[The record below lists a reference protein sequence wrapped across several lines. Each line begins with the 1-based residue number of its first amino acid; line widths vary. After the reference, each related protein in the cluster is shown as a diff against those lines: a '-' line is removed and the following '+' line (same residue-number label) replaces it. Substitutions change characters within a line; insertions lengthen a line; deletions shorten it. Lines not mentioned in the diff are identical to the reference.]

1 MSHFGTVALIGRSN
15 VGKSTLLNA
24 ALGEPLAI
32 VSPLPQ
38 TTRTALLGI
47 VNRGDDQIAFLDT
60 PGLHQARSEL
70 GRRMNA
76 AANDSLRHANVIV
89 FVTDVS
95 CLLRPAARQK
105 SHQLKPTIGIDPGDA
120 ALIATLPSDVPALLV
135 INKVDLIGNKH
146 RLLPLLETFS
156 QRFGFVGVIPVSCH
170 SKEDVERVLSVVI
183 AHLPEGPAQFPKDE
197 LTDRPV
203 RYFIGEYVREQVL
216 LATRREVPHAVAVS
230 VDNCHED
237 DKILHAVVTLHVEK
251 DGQRRI
257 LVGRGGQMVRDIGT
271 KARARIIKLVGK
283 KVHLELFVKTNPAW
297 KSVPRQLAELGYAD
311 SLVEATSAAPKGSS

>member
-15 VGKSTLLNA
+15 VGKSTLLNT

-38 TTRTALLGI
+38 TTRTSLLGI

-76 AANDSLRHANVIV
+76 AANDSLRHANLIV

-95 CLLRPAARQK
+95 CLLRPSAMQK
-105 SHQLKPTIGIDPGDA
+105 GQRAKPTVAIDPNDV
-120 ALIATLPSDVPALLV
+120 ALLALLNPEIPTILV
-135 INKVDLIGNKH
+135 INKVDLVGNKH
-146 RLLPLLETFS
+146 RLLPLMETFS
-156 QRFGFVGVIPVSCH
+156 QKYGFVAAIPASCQ
-170 SKEDVERVLSVVI
+170 SREDVEHILATI
-183 AHLPEGPAQFPKDE
+183 ASHLPEGPAQFPKDE

-203 RYFIGEYVREQVL
+203 RYFIAEYVREQVL
-216 LATRREVPHAVAVS
+216 LATRREVPHAVAVT
-230 VDNCHED
+230 VENCHED
-237 DKILHAVVTLHVEK
+237 EKTLSAAVTLHVEK

-283 KVHLELFVKTNPAW
+283 KVHLELFVKVNPAW